1 MAHTPQTLAELQQQV
16 CQLHAE
22 ATPWLP
28 AGLGSRLDWGPAVA
42 AGSVVLS
49 GRGLAGIRDHSA
61 NDFTVTVAAGTP
73 LVVLQEALAHHRQ
86 WLSVDLPWGSAET
99 SIGGLIARG
108 LSGGY
113 RQRHMGLRD
122 QLLGIQ
128 LLRSD
133 GVLARAGGRVVKN
146 VAGYDLMR
154 LLTGSWGSL
163 ALITEVTL
171 RTQPIPPQRRTLVIQ
186 GPLAVLE
193 PLGRWLLNSSL
204 SPERIDLWSAP
215 LAQAAGL
222 NDQPLL
228 LLGLASIDATTL
240 DEQLACIAAKAREL
254 EPGPGPGPELELSTP
269 DPEAA
274 AALLACGRG
283 AVPGGD
289 ADPAGGT
296 DWLLRLAVPPSQ
308 LWTLLASSELQG
320 LPLTMASGS
329 GIGDGWA
336 CAAALPRYRVEAL
349 RRRCQQL
356 GGYLTVLR
364 QPEPAA
370 GNAPLPAWLDAPSRP
385 LIEALKRQFDPKQQL
400 ARGRLP
406 GVAAP
411 LG

>member
-1 MAHTPQTLAELQQQV
+1 MVHTPQTLADLQQQV
-16 CQLHAE
+16 RQLHAE

-42 AGSVVLS
+42 ADSAVLS
-49 GRGLAGIRDHSA
+49 GRALAGIREHSA
-61 NDFTVTVAAGTP
+61 DDFTVTVAAGTP

-86 WLSVDLPWGSAET
+86 WLSVDLPWGEDPLQGSTASG

-171 RTQPIPPQRRTLVIQ
+171 RTQPIPPQRRCLVIQ
-186 GPLAVLE
+186 GSAAALQ
-193 PLGRWLLNSSL
+193 PLGRWLLGSSL

-222 NDQPLL
+222 GQQPLL

-240 DEQLACIAAKAREL
+240 DEQIACVAAKAREL
-254 EPGPGPGPELELSTP
+254 APTSEPAPQVHTP
-269 DPEAA
+269 DADAA
-274 AALLACGRG
+274 AALLASARG
-283 AVPGGD
+283 TGHA
-289 ADPAGGT
+289 

-308 LWTLLASSELQG
+308 LWTLLQSPELQG
-320 LPLTMASGS
+320 LPVTMATGS

-336 CAAALPRYRVEAL
+336 SAAALPRYRVEAL

-364 QPEPAA
+364 QPTPPPGTQA
-370 GNAPLPAWLDAPSRP
+370 LPAWLDAPSRP
-385 LIEALKRQFDPKQQL
+385 LIEAVKRHFDPKQQL

-406 GVAAP
+406 GVASP

>member
-1 MAHTPQTLAELQQQV
+1 MVHTPQTLADLQQQV
-16 CQLHAE
+16 RQLHDE

-42 AGSVVLS
+42 ADSAVIS
-49 GRGLAGIRDHSA
+49 GRALAGIREHSA
-61 NDFTVTVAAGTP
+61 DDFTVTVAAGTP

-86 WLSVDLPWGSAET
+86 WLSVDLPWGSADT

-171 RTQPIPPQRRTLVIQ
+171 RTQPIPPQRRCLVIQ
-186 GPLAVLE
+186 GSAAALQ
-193 PLGRWLLNSSL
+193 PLGRWLLGSSL

-215 LAQAAGL
+215 LAQDAGL
-222 NDQPLL
+222 GQQPLL

-240 DEQLACIAAKAREL
+240 DEQIACVAAKAREL
-254 EPGPGPGPELELSTP
+254 APTPGQAPLVHTP
-269 DPEAA
+269 DADAA
-274 AALLACGRG
+274 AALLASARG
-283 AVPGGD
+283 TGHA
-289 ADPAGGT
+289 

-308 LWTLLASSELQG
+308 LWTLLESPELQG
-320 LPLTMASGS
+320 LPVTMATGS

-336 CAAALPRYRVEAL
+336 SAAALPRYRVEAL

-364 QPEPAA
+364 QPTPPPGTQA
-370 GNAPLPAWLDAPSRP
+370 LPAWLDAPSRP
-385 LIEALKRQFDPKQQL
+385 LIEAVKRHFDPKQQL

-406 GVAAP
+406 GVASP

>member
-1 MAHTPQTLAELQQQV
+1 MVHTPQTLADLQQQV
-16 CQLHAE
+16 RQLHDE

-42 AGSVVLS
+42 ADSAVIS
-49 GRGLAGIRDHSA
+49 GRALAGIREHSA
-61 NDFTVTVAAGTP
+61 DDFTVTVAAGTP

-86 WLSVDLPWGSAET
+86 WLSVDLPWGSADT

-171 RTQPIPPQRRTLVIQ
+171 RTQPIPPQRRCLVIQ
-186 GPLAVLE
+186 GSAAALQ
-193 PLGRWLLNSSL
+193 PLGRWLLGSSL

-222 NDQPLL
+222 GQQPLL

-240 DEQLACIAAKAREL
+240 DEQIACVAAKAREL
-254 EPGPGPGPELELSTP
+254 APTPGQAPLVHTP
-269 DPEAA
+269 DADAA
-274 AALLACGRG
+274 AALLASARG
-283 AVPGGD
+283 TGHA
-289 ADPAGGT
+289 

-308 LWTLLASSELQG
+308 LWTLLESPELQG
-320 LPLTMASGS
+320 LPVTMATGS

-336 CAAALPRYRVEAL
+336 SAAALPRYRVEAL

-364 QPEPAA
+364 QPTPPPGTQA
-370 GNAPLPAWLDAPSRP
+370 LPAWLDAPSRP
-385 LIEALKRQFDPKQQL
+385 LIEAVKRHFDPKQQL

-406 GVAAP
+406 GVASP

>member
-1 MAHTPQTLAELQQQV
+1 MVHTPQTLADLQQQV
-16 CQLHAE
+16 RQLHAE

-42 AGSVVLS
+42 ADSAVLS
-49 GRGLAGIRDHSA
+49 GRALAGIREHSA
-61 NDFTVTVAAGTP
+61 DDFTVTVAAGTP

-86 WLSVDLPWGSAET
+86 WLSVDLPWGEDPLQASTASG

-171 RTQPIPPQRRTLVIQ
+171 RTQPIPPQRRCLVIQ
-186 GPLAVLE
+186 GPAAALQ
-193 PLGRWLLNSSL
+193 PLGRWLLGSSL
-204 SPERIDLWSAP
+204 SPERIDLWSSP

-222 NDQPLL
+222 GQQPLL

-240 DEQLACIAAKAREL
+240 DEQIACVAAKAREL
-254 EPGPGPGPELELSTP
+254 GPTSEAGPQVHTPEP
-269 DPEAA
+269 DAA
-274 AALLACGRG
+274 AALLASARG
-283 AVPGGD
+283 TGHA
-289 ADPAGGT
+289 

-308 LWTLLASSELQG
+308 LWTLLESPELQG
-320 LPLTMASGS
+320 LPVTMATGS

-336 CAAALPRYRVEAL
+336 SAAALPRYRVEAL
-349 RRRCQQL
+349 RRCCQQL
-356 GGYLTVLR
+356 GGYLTVLC
-364 QPEPAA
+364 QPTPPPGTQA
-370 GNAPLPAWLDAPSRP
+370 LPAWLDAPSRP
-385 LIEALKRQFDPKQQL
+385 LIEAVKRHFDPKQQL

-406 GVAAP
+406 GVASP

>member
-1 MAHTPQTLAELQQQV
+1 MVHAPQTLAELQQQV
-16 CQLHAE
+16 CQLHAQ

-49 GRGLAGIRDHSA
+49 GRGLAGIRDHRA
-61 NDFTVTVAAGTP
+61 DDFTVTVAAGTP
-73 LVVLQEALAHHRQ
+73 LVVLQEALAHHGQ
-86 WLSVDLPWGSAET
+86 WLSVDRPWGSADT

-186 GPLAVLE
+186 GPLAALE
-193 PLGRWLLNSSL
+193 PLGRWLLVSSL

-222 NDQPLL
+222 GNQPLL

-254 EPGPGPGPELELSTP
+254 EPGPGPGPELELSSP
-269 DPEAA
+269 DPDAT
-274 AALLACGRG
+274 AALLANGRG
-283 AVPGGD
+283 ASP
-289 ADPAGGT
+289 ADDGSSGGT

-336 CAAALPRYRVEAL
+336 SATALPRYRAEAL

-364 QPEPAA
+364 QPGPTA
-370 GNAPLPAWLDAPSRP
+370 GTQPLPAWLDAPSRP

>member
-1 MAHTPQTLAELQQQV
+1 MVHTPQTLADLQQQV
-16 CQLHAE
+16 RQLHDE

-42 AGSVVLS
+42 ADSAVIS
-49 GRGLAGIRDHSA
+49 GRALAGIREHSA
-61 NDFTVTVAAGTP
+61 DDFTVTVAAGTP

-86 WLSVDLPWGSAET
+86 WLSVDLPWGDDPLQASTASG

-171 RTQPIPPQRRTLVIQ
+171 RTQPIPPQRRCLVIQ
-186 GPLAVLE
+186 GSAAALQ
-193 PLGRWLLNSSL
+193 PLGRWLLGSSL

-222 NDQPLL
+222 GQQPLL

-240 DEQLACIAAKAREL
+240 DEQIACVAAKAREL
-254 EPGPGPGPELELSTP
+254 APTPGQAPLVHTP
-269 DPEAA
+269 DADAA
-274 AALLACGRG
+274 AALLASARG
-283 AVPGGD
+283 TGHA
-289 ADPAGGT
+289 

-308 LWTLLASSELQG
+308 LWTLLESPELQG
-320 LPLTMASGS
+320 LPVTMATGS

-336 CAAALPRYRVEAL
+336 SAAALPRYRVEAL
-349 RRRCQQL
+349 RRHCQQL

-364 QPEPAA
+364 QPTPPPGTQA
-370 GNAPLPAWLDAPSRP
+370 LPAWLDAPSRP
-385 LIEALKRQFDPKQQL
+385 LIEAVKQHFDPKQQL

-406 GVAAP
+406 GVASP

>member
-1 MAHTPQTLAELQQQV
+1 
-16 CQLHAE
+16 
-22 ATPWLP
+22 
-28 AGLGSRLDWGPAVA
+28 VA
-42 AGSVVLS
+42 ADSAVIS
-49 GRGLAGIRDHSA
+49 GRALAGIREHSA
-61 NDFTVTVAAGTP
+61 DDFTVTVAAGTP

-86 WLSVDLPWGSAET
+86 WLSVDLPWGDDPLQASTASG

-171 RTQPIPPQRRTLVIQ
+171 RTQPIPPQRRCLVIQ
-186 GPLAVLE
+186 GPLAALE
-193 PLGRWLLNSSL
+193 PLGRWLLVSSL

-222 NDQPLL
+222 DDQPLL

-254 EPGPGPGPELELSTP
+254 APTPGQAPLVHTP
-269 DPEAA
+269 DADAA
-274 AALLACGRG
+274 AALLASARG
-283 AVPGGD
+283 TGHA
-289 ADPAGGT
+289 

-308 LWTLLASSELQG
+308 LWTLLESPELQG
-320 LPLTMASGS
+320 LPVTMATGS

-336 CAAALPRYRVEAL
+336 SAAALPRYRVEAL

-364 QPEPAA
+364 QPTPPPGTQA
-370 GNAPLPAWLDAPSRP
+370 LPAWLDAPSRP
-385 LIEALKRQFDPKQQL
+385 LIEAVKRHFDPKQQL

-406 GVAAP
+406 GVASP

>member
-1 MAHTPQTLAELQQQV
+1 
-16 CQLHAE
+16 
-22 ATPWLP
+22 
-28 AGLGSRLDWGPAVA
+28 
-42 AGSVVLS
+42 
-49 GRGLAGIRDHSA
+49 
-61 NDFTVTVAAGTP
+61 
-73 LVVLQEALAHHRQ
+73 
-86 WLSVDLPWGSAET
+86 
-99 SIGGLIARG
+99 
-108 LSGGY
+108 
-113 RQRHMGLRD
+113 MGLRD

-171 RTQPIPPQRRTLVIQ
+171 RTQPIPPQRRCLVIQ
-186 GPLAVLE
+186 GPLAALE
-193 PLGRWLLNSSL
+193 PLGRWLLVSSL

-222 NDQPLL
+222 GQQPLL

-240 DEQLACIAAKAREL
+240 DEQIACVAAKAREL
-254 EPGPGPGPELELSTP
+254 APTPGQAPLVHTP
-269 DPEAA
+269 DADAA
-274 AALLACGRG
+274 AALLASARG
-283 AVPGGD
+283 TGHA
-289 ADPAGGT
+289 

-308 LWTLLASSELQG
+308 LWTLLESPELQG
-320 LPLTMASGS
+320 LPVTMATGS

-336 CAAALPRYRVEAL
+336 SAAALPRYRVEAL

-364 QPEPAA
+364 QPTPPPGTQA
-370 GNAPLPAWLDAPSRP
+370 LPAWLDAPSRP
-385 LIEALKRQFDPKQQL
+385 LIEAVKQHFDPKQQL

-406 GVAAP
+406 GVASP

>member
-1 MAHTPQTLAELQQQV
+1 VKVHVPQTLADLQQQV
-16 CQLHAE
+16 RQLHAD

-42 AGSVVLS
+42 ADSAVLS
-49 GRGLAGIRDHSA
+49 GRALAGIRDHSA
-61 NDFTVTVAAGTP
+61 DDFTVTVAAGTP

-86 WLSVDLPWGSAET
+86 WLSVDLPWGDDQGQTRAASG

-128 LLRSD
+128 LLRCD

-171 RTQPIPPQRRTLVIQ
+171 RTQPLPPQRRCLVIQ
-186 GPLAVLE
+186 GTTATLQ
-193 PLGRWLLNSSL
+193 PLGRWLLGSSL

-222 NDQPLL
+222 DPQPLL

-240 DEQLACIAAKAREL
+240 DEQIACVAAKAQEL
-254 EPGPGPGPELELSTP
+254 APTPASPPQVHTPEP
-269 DPEAA
+269 DAA
-274 AALLACGRG
+274 AALLAHGRG
-283 AVPGGD
+283 TVQA
-289 ADPAGGT
+289 

-308 LWTLLASSELQG
+308 LWSLLDAPDLQG

-336 CAAALPRYRVEAL
+336 EATALPRYRVEAL
-349 RRRCQQL
+349 RHRCQQL

-364 QPEPAA
+364 QPPPPPGAQA
-370 GNAPLPAWLDAPSRP
+370 LPAWLDAPSRP
-385 LIEALKRQFDPKQQL
+385 LIEAIKRQFDPKQQL

-406 GVAAP
+406 GVASP

>member
-1 MAHTPQTLAELQQQV
+1 LADLQQQV
-16 CQLHAE
+16 RQLHDE

-42 AGSVVLS
+42 ADSAVIS
-49 GRGLAGIRDHSA
+49 GRALAGIREHSA
-61 NDFTVTVAAGTP
+61 DDFTVTVAAGTP

-86 WLSVDLPWGSAET
+86 WLSVDLPWGSADT

-171 RTQPIPPQRRTLVIQ
+171 RTQPIPPQRRCLVIQ
-186 GPLAVLE
+186 GSAAALQ
-193 PLGRWLLNSSL
+193 PLGRWLLGSSL

-215 LAQAAGL
+215 LAQAGGL
-222 NDQPLL
+222 GQQPLL

-240 DEQLACIAAKAREL
+240 DEQLACVAAKAREL
-254 EPGPGPGPELELSTP
+254 APTPGQAPLVHTP
-269 DPEAA
+269 DADAA
-274 AALLACGRG
+274 AALLASARG
-283 AVPGGD
+283 TGHA
-289 ADPAGGT
+289 

-308 LWTLLASSELQG
+308 LWTLLESPELQG
-320 LPLTMASGS
+320 LPVTMATGS

-336 CAAALPRYRVEAL
+336 SAAALPRYRVEAL

-364 QPEPAA
+364 QPTPPPGTQA
-370 GNAPLPAWLDAPSRP
+370 LPAWLDAPSRP
-385 LIEALKRQFDPKQQL
+385 LIEAVKRHFDPKQQL

-406 GVAAP
+406 GVASP

>member
-1 MAHTPQTLAELQQQV
+1 MVHTPQTLADLQQQV
-16 CQLHAE
+16 RQLHAE

-42 AGSVVLS
+42 ADSAVLS
-49 GRGLAGIRDHSA
+49 CRALAGIREHSA
-61 NDFTVTVAAGTP
+61 DDFTVTVAAGTP

-86 WLSVDLPWGSAET
+86 WLSVDLPWGDDPLQASTASG

-171 RTQPIPPQRRTLVIQ
+171 RTQPIPPQRRCLVIQ
-186 GPLAVLE
+186 GSAAALQ
-193 PLGRWLLNSSL
+193 PLGRWLLGSSL
-204 SPERIDLWSAP
+204 SPERIDLWSGP
-215 LAQAAGL
+215 LAHAGGL
-222 NDQPLL
+222 GQQPLL

-240 DEQLACIAAKAREL
+240 DEQIACVAAKAREL
-254 EPGPGPGPELELSTP
+254 APTSEAGPQVHTP
-269 DPEAA
+269 DPDAA
-274 AALLACGRG
+274 AALLASARG
-283 AVPGGD
+283 TGH
-289 ADPAGGT
+289 T
-296 DWLLRLAVPPSQ
+296 DWLLRLAVAPSQ
-308 LWTLLASSELQG
+308 LWTLLESPELQG
-320 LPLTMASGS
+320 LPVTMATGS

-336 CAAALPRYRVEAL
+336 SAAALPRYRVEAL

-364 QPEPAA
+364 QPTPPPGSQA
-370 GNAPLPAWLDAPSRP
+370 LPAWLDAPSRP
-385 LIEALKRQFDPKQQL
+385 LIEAVKRHFDPKQQL

-406 GVAAP
+406 GVASP

>member
-1 MAHTPQTLAELQQQV
+1 MVHTPQTLADLQQQV
-16 CQLHAE
+16 RQLHDE

-42 AGSVVLS
+42 ADSAVISGSA
-49 GRGLAGIRDHSA
+49 LAGIREHSA
-61 NDFTVTVAAGTP
+61 DDFTVTVAAGTP

-86 WLSVDLPWGSAET
+86 WLSVDLPWGDDPLQASTASG

-171 RTQPIPPQRRTLVIQ
+171 RTQPIPPQRRCLVIQ
-186 GPLAVLE
+186 GSAAALQ
-193 PLGRWLLNSSL
+193 PLGRWLLGSSL

-222 NDQPLL
+222 GQQPLL

-240 DEQLACIAAKAREL
+240 DEQIACVAAKAREL
-254 EPGPGPGPELELSTP
+254 APTPGQAPLVHTP
-269 DPEAA
+269 DADAA
-274 AALLACGRG
+274 AALLASARG
-283 AVPGGD
+283 TGHA
-289 ADPAGGT
+289 

-308 LWTLLASSELQG
+308 LWTLLESPELQG
-320 LPLTMASGS
+320 LPVTMATGS

-336 CAAALPRYRVEAL
+336 SAAALPRYRVEAL
-349 RRRCQQL
+349 RRHCQQL

-364 QPEPAA
+364 QPTPPPGTQA
-370 GNAPLPAWLDAPSRP
+370 LPAWLDAPSRP
-385 LIEALKRQFDPKQQL
+385 LIEAVKRHFDPKQQL

-406 GVAAP
+406 GVASP

>member
-1 MAHTPQTLAELQQQV
+1 MVHTPQTLADLQQQV
-16 CQLHAE
+16 RQLHDE

-42 AGSVVLS
+42 ADSAVIS
-49 GRGLAGIRDHSA
+49 GRALAGIREHSA
-61 NDFTVTVAAGTP
+61 DDFTVTVAAGTP

-86 WLSVDLPWGSAET
+86 WLSVDLPWGDDPLQASTASG

-171 RTQPIPPQRRTLVIQ
+171 RTQPIPPQRRCLVIQ
-186 GPLAVLE
+186 GSAAALQ
-193 PLGRWLLNSSL
+193 PLGRWLLGSSL

-222 NDQPLL
+222 GQQPLL

-240 DEQLACIAAKAREL
+240 DEQIACVAAKAREL
-254 EPGPGPGPELELSTP
+254 APTPGQAPLVHTP
-269 DPEAA
+269 DADAA
-274 AALLACGRG
+274 AALLASARG
-283 AVPGGD
+283 TGHA
-289 ADPAGGT
+289 

-308 LWTLLASSELQG
+308 LWTLLESPELQG
-320 LPLTMASGS
+320 LPVTMATGS

-336 CAAALPRYRVEAL
+336 SAAALPRYRVEAL

-364 QPEPAA
+364 QPTPPPGTQA
-370 GNAPLPAWLDAPSRP
+370 LPAWLDAPSRP
-385 LIEALKRQFDPKQQL
+385 LIEAVKQHFDPKQQL

-406 GVAAP
+406 GVASP

>member
-1 MAHTPQTLAELQQQV
+1 MVHTPQTLADLQQQV
-16 CQLHAE
+16 RQLHDE

-42 AGSVVLS
+42 ADSAVIS
-49 GRGLAGIRDHSA
+49 GRALAGIREHSA
-61 NDFTVTVAAGTP
+61 DDFTVTVAAGTP

-86 WLSVDLPWGSAET
+86 WLSVDLPWGSADT

-171 RTQPIPPQRRTLVIQ
+171 RTQPIPPQRRCLVIQ
-186 GPLAVLE
+186 GSAAALQ
-193 PLGRWLLNSSL
+193 PLGRWLLGSSL

-222 NDQPLL
+222 GQQPLL

-240 DEQLACIAAKAREL
+240 DEQIACVAAKAREL
-254 EPGPGPGPELELSTP
+254 APTPGQAPLVHTP
-269 DPEAA
+269 DADAA
-274 AALLACGRG
+274 AALLASARG
-283 AVPGGD
+283 TGHA
-289 ADPAGGT
+289 

-308 LWTLLASSELQG
+308 LWTLLESPELQG
-320 LPLTMASGS
+320 LPVTMATGS

-336 CAAALPRYRVEAL
+336 SAAALPRYRVEAL
-349 RRRCQQL
+349 RRHCQQL

-364 QPEPAA
+364 QPTPPPGTQA
-370 GNAPLPAWLDAPSRP
+370 LPAWLDAPSRP
-385 LIEALKRQFDPKQQL
+385 LIEAVKRHFDPKQQL

-406 GVAAP
+406 GVASP

>member
-1 MAHTPQTLAELQQQV
+1 MVHTPQTLADLQQQV
-16 CQLHAE
+16 RQLHDE

-28 AGLGSRLDWGPAVA
+28 AGLGSRLDWGPPVA
-42 AGSVVLS
+42 ADSAVIS
-49 GRGLAGIRDHSA
+49 GRALAGIREHSA
-61 NDFTVTVAAGTP
+61 DDFTVTVAAGTP

-86 WLSVDLPWGSAET
+86 WLSVDLPWGDDPLQASTASG

-171 RTQPIPPQRRTLVIQ
+171 RTQPIPPQRRCLVIQ
-186 GPLAVLE
+186 GSAAALQ
-193 PLGRWLLNSSL
+193 PLGRWLLGSSL

-222 NDQPLL
+222 GQQPLL

-240 DEQLACIAAKAREL
+240 DEQIACVAAKAREL
-254 EPGPGPGPELELSTP
+254 APTPGQAPLVHTP
-269 DPEAA
+269 DADAA
-274 AALLACGRG
+274 AALLASARG
-283 AVPGGD
+283 TGHA
-289 ADPAGGT
+289 

-308 LWTLLASSELQG
+308 LWTLLESPELQG
-320 LPLTMASGS
+320 LPVTMATGS

-336 CAAALPRYRVEAL
+336 SAAALPRYRVEAL

-364 QPEPAA
+364 QPTPPPGTQA
-370 GNAPLPAWLDAPSRP
+370 LPAWLDAPSRP
-385 LIEALKRQFDPKQQL
+385 LIEAVKQHFDPKQQL

-406 GVAAP
+406 GVASP

>member
-1 MAHTPQTLAELQQQV
+1 
-16 CQLHAE
+16 
-22 ATPWLP
+22 
-28 AGLGSRLDWGPAVA
+28 
-42 AGSVVLS
+42 
-49 GRGLAGIRDHSA
+49 
-61 NDFTVTVAAGTP
+61 VTVAAGTP

-86 WLSVDLPWGSAET
+86 WLSVDLPWGSADT

-171 RTQPIPPQRRTLVIQ
+171 RTQPIPPQRRCLVIQ
-186 GPLAVLE
+186 GPLAALE
-193 PLGRWLLNSSL
+193 PLGRWLLVSSL

-222 NDQPLL
+222 DDQPLL

-254 EPGPGPGPELELSTP
+254 EPGHGPGPELKLSSP
-269 DPEAA
+269 DPEAT
-274 AALLACGRG
+274 AALLASGRG
-283 AVPGGD
+283 AG
-289 ADPAGGT
+289 PAA

-308 LWTLLASSELQG
+308 LWTLLTSSELHG
-320 LPLTMASGS
+320 LPLTVASGS

-336 CAAALPRYRVEAL
+336 SATALPRYRVEAL
-349 RRRCQQL
+349 RRRCQQV
-356 GGYLTVLR
+356 GGFLTVLR
-364 QPEPAA
+364 QPKPAA
-370 GNAPLPAWLDAPSRP
+370 GTAPLPAWLDAPSRP

-406 GVAAP
+406 GVASP

>member
-1 MAHTPQTLAELQQQV
+1 MVHTPQTLADLQQQV
-16 CQLHAE
+16 RQLHDE

-42 AGSVVLS
+42 ADSAVIS
-49 GRGLAGIRDHSA
+49 GRALAGIREHSA
-61 NDFTVTVAAGTP
+61 DDFTVTVAAGTP

-86 WLSVDLPWGSAET
+86 WLSVDLPWGDDPLQASTASG

-171 RTQPIPPQRRTLVIQ
+171 RTQPIPPQRRCLVIQ
-186 GPLAVLE
+186 GSAAALQ
-193 PLGRWLLNSSL
+193 PLGRWLLGSSL

-222 NDQPLL
+222 GQQPLL

-240 DEQLACIAAKAREL
+240 DEQIACVAAKAREL
-254 EPGPGPGPELELSTP
+254 APTPGQAPLVHTP
-269 DPEAA
+269 DADAA
-274 AALLACGRG
+274 AALLASARG
-283 AVPGGD
+283 TGHA
-289 ADPAGGT
+289 

-308 LWTLLASSELQG
+308 LWTLLESPELQG
-320 LPLTMASGS
+320 LPVTMATGS

-336 CAAALPRYRVEAL
+336 SAAALPRYRVEAL

-364 QPEPAA
+364 QPTPPPGTQA
-370 GNAPLPAWLDAPSRP
+370 LPAWLDAPSRP
-385 LIEALKRQFDPKQQL
+385 LIEAVKRQFDPKQQL

>member
-1 MAHTPQTLAELQQQV
+1 MVHAPQTLAELQQQV
-16 CQLHAE
+16 CQLHAQ

-42 AGSVVLS
+42 PGSMVLS
-49 GRGLAGIRDHSA
+49 GRNLAGIREHSA
-61 NDFTVTVAAGTP
+61 DDFTVTVAAGTP
-73 LVVLQEALAHHRQ
+73 LVVLQDALAHHGQ
-86 WLSVDLPWGSAET
+86 WLSVDPPWGSADT

-186 GPLAVLE
+186 GPLAALE

-222 NDQPLL
+222 GEQPLL

-240 DEQLACIAAKAREL
+240 DEQLACIAAKVQEL
-254 EPGPGPGPELELSTP
+254 APTPGPALEFSTP

-274 AALLACGRG
+274 AALLVSGRG
-283 AVPGGD
+283 AG
-289 ADPAGGT
+289 PAT

-336 CAAALPRYRVEAL
+336 SATALPRYRVEAL

-370 GNAPLPAWLDAPSRP
+370 GSAPLPAWLDAPSRP

-406 GVAAP
+406 GVASP

>member
-1 MAHTPQTLAELQQQV
+1 MVHTPQTLDDLQQQV
-16 CQLHAE
+16 RQLHAE
-22 ATPWLP
+22 ATPWVP

-42 AGSVVLS
+42 ADSVVLS
-49 GRGLAGIRDHSA
+49 GRALAGIRKHSA
-61 NDFTVTVAAGTP
+61 DDFTVTVAAGTP

-86 WLSVDLPWGSAET
+86 WLSVDLPWGDDPHQASTASG

-122 QLLGIQ
+122 QVLGIQ

-171 RTQPIPPQRRTLVIQ
+171 RTQPIPPQRRCLVIQ
-186 GPLAVLE
+186 GPAAALQ
-193 PLGRWLLNSSL
+193 PLGRWLLGSSL

-222 NDQPLL
+222 DQQPLL

-240 DEQLACIAAKAREL
+240 DEQIACVAAKAREL
-254 EPGPGPGPELELSTP
+254 APTPGQAPQVHTP
-269 DPEAA
+269 DPDAA
-274 AALLACGRG
+274 AALLASARG
-283 AVPGGD
+283 TGHA
-289 ADPAGGT
+289 

-308 LWTLLASSELQG
+308 LWTLLDAPELQD
-320 LPLTMASGS
+320 LPVTVASGG

-336 CAAALPRYRVEAL
+336 NAAALPRYRVEAV

-364 QPEPAA
+364 QPAPAPGTQA
-370 GNAPLPAWLDAPSRP
+370 LPAWLDAPSRP
-385 LIEALKRQFDPKQQL
+385 MIEAVKRHFDPKQQL

-406 GVAAP
+406 GVASP

>member
-1 MAHTPQTLAELQQQV
+1 MVHTPQTLADLQQQV
-16 CQLHAE
+16 RQLHDE

-42 AGSVVLS
+42 ADSAVIS
-49 GRGLAGIRDHSA
+49 GRALAGIREHSA
-61 NDFTVTVAAGTP
+61 DDFTVTVAAGTP

-86 WLSVDLPWGSAET
+86 WLSVDLPWGDDPLQASTASG

-171 RTQPIPPQRRTLVIQ
+171 RTQPIPPQRRCLVIQ
-186 GPLAVLE
+186 GSAAALQ
-193 PLGRWLLNSSL
+193 PLGRWLLGSSL

-222 NDQPLL
+222 GQQPLL

-240 DEQLACIAAKAREL
+240 DEQIACVAAKAREL
-254 EPGPGPGPELELSTP
+254 APTPGQAPLVHTP
-269 DPEAA
+269 DADAA
-274 AALLACGRG
+274 AALLASARG
-283 AVPGGD
+283 TGHA
-289 ADPAGGT
+289 

-308 LWTLLASSELQG
+308 LWTLLESPELQG
-320 LPLTMASGS
+320 LPVTMATGS

-336 CAAALPRYRVEAL
+336 SAAALPRYRVEAL

-364 QPEPAA
+364 QPTPPPGTQA
-370 GNAPLPAWLDAPSRP
+370 LPAWLDAPSRP
-385 LIEALKRQFDPKQQL
+385 LIEAVKRHFDPKQQL

-406 GVAAP
+406 GVASP

>member
-1 MAHTPQTLAELQQQV
+1 MVHTPQTLADLQQQV
-16 CQLHAE
+16 RQLHAE

-42 AGSVVLS
+42 ADSAVLS
-49 GRGLAGIRDHSA
+49 GRALAGIREHSA
-61 NDFTVTVAAGTP
+61 DDFTVTVAAGTP
-73 LVVLQEALAHHRQ
+73 LVVLQEALAHHQQ
-86 WLSVDLPWGSAET
+86 WLSVDLPWGEDPLQGSTASG

-171 RTQPIPPQRRTLVIQ
+171 RTQPIPPQRRCLVIQ
-186 GPLAVLE
+186 GSAAALQ
-193 PLGRWLLNSSL
+193 PLGRWLLGSSL

-222 NDQPLL
+222 GQQPLL

-240 DEQLACIAAKAREL
+240 DEQIACVAAKAREL
-254 EPGPGPGPELELSTP
+254 APTSEAGPQVHTP
-269 DPEAA
+269 DPDAA
-274 AALLACGRG
+274 AALLASARG
-283 AVPGGD
+283 TGHA
-289 ADPAGGT
+289 
-296 DWLLRLAVPPSQ
+296 DWLLRLAVPPNQ
-308 LWTLLASSELQG
+308 LWTLLESPELQG
-320 LPLTMASGS
+320 LPVTMATGS

-336 CAAALPRYRVEAL
+336 SAAALPRYRVEAL

-364 QPEPAA
+364 QPAPAPGTLA
-370 GNAPLPAWLDAPSRP
+370 LPAWLDAPSRP
-385 LIEALKRQFDPKQQL
+385 LIEAVKRHFDPKQQL

-406 GVAAP
+406 GVASP

>member
-1 MAHTPQTLAELQQQV
+1 MVHTPQTLADLQQQV
-16 CQLHAE
+16 RQLHDE

-42 AGSVVLS
+42 ADSAVIS
-49 GRGLAGIRDHSA
+49 GRALAGIREHSA
-61 NDFTVTVAAGTP
+61 DDFTVTVAAGTP

-86 WLSVDLPWGSAET
+86 WLSVDLPWGDDPLQASTASG

-171 RTQPIPPQRRTLVIQ
+171 RTQPIPPQRRCLVIQ
-186 GPLAVLE
+186 GSAAALQ
-193 PLGRWLLNSSL
+193 PLGRWLLGSSL

-222 NDQPLL
+222 GQQPLL

-240 DEQLACIAAKAREL
+240 DEQIACVAAKAREL
-254 EPGPGPGPELELSTP
+254 APTPGQAPLVHTP
-269 DPEAA
+269 DADAA
-274 AALLACGRG
+274 AALLANARG
-283 AVPGGD
+283 TGHA
-289 ADPAGGT
+289 

-308 LWTLLASSELQG
+308 LWTLLESPELQG
-320 LPLTMASGS
+320 LPVTMATGS

-336 CAAALPRYRVEAL
+336 SAAALPRYRVEAL

-364 QPEPAA
+364 QPTPPPGTQA
-370 GNAPLPAWLDAPSRP
+370 LPAWLDAPSRP
-385 LIEALKRQFDPKQQL
+385 LIEAVKRHFDPKQQL

-406 GVAAP
+406 GVASP